1 MRASVCEICTQDKT
15 GRGRPA
21 TGRTECDLRLHLAPM
36 HAAVAHLNTEG
47 GIGVVLTRIRLSI
60 QEGLVAGD

>member
-1 MRASVCEICTQDKT
+1 
-15 GRGRPA
+15 
-21 TGRTECDLRLHLAPM
+21 M